1 VVRLKNVGRIH
12 LRRRTV
18 VGRTK
23 LGLVS
28 VGDVGRLADW
38 SVGQGTGKRRPQV
51 VGKVGNNEVDLC
63 RGWLK
68 TFFSFVVDAT
78 TK

>member
-23 LGLVS
+23 FGLVS
-28 VGDVGRLADW
+28 VGDTGCFPDW
-38 SVGQGTGKRRPQV
+38 SVGQRIGKRRPQV
-51 VGKVGNNEVDLC
+51 VGKVGNDEVDLC
-63 RGWLK
+63 QGGLK
-68 TFFSFVVDAT
+68 TVFSFVVDAT